1 MSHVCHNVSRHC
13 FNVVAPLAS
22 MGQALALTEQAL
34 ASTGRPLLQRGTPL
48 LQDIKALTKDVNPVK
63 KLPSSAL
70 EEFRA
75 VGEPLRAF
83 RFSGVQRI
91 SLSKTAGGEK
101 IMAKSLLIGCSKLC
115 LCRDIRDLRV
125 SLSRTFA
132 HREPRQSTDPRFDV
146 WIPGWQVGCT

>member
-1 MSHVCHNVSRHC
+1 MGGDGKPKSLPARYLEMLKSRLSD
-13 FNVVAPLAS
+13 PS
-22 MGQALALTEQAL
+22 
-34 ASTGRPLLQRGTPL
+34 RPL
-48 LQDIKALTKDVNPVK
+48 LQDIKALTKDADPVK

-115 LCRDIRDLRV
+115 LCRDIRDLKV

-132 HREPRQSTDPRFDV
+132 HREPRHPVVRDSMYRFLD
-146 WIPGWQVGCT
+146 G